1 MIQFENVF
9 LGFGGYSLF
18 KNASIA
24 LQKGEK
30 CGLVG
35 RNGSGKSTIFKLVNK
50 EFEADSGIIKVAKNY
65 RLGILQQHIR
75 FTKPTLIQE
84 AVLGLSEEDQDNV
97 YKAEKILFG
106 LGFTEDDLEKPPHIF
121 SGGYHLR
128 LHLAKT
134 LLSEPD
140 CLLLDEP
147 TNYLDLLSIRWLTNF
162 LKRWNGEFI
171 LISHDRDFMDS
182 VTTHTMGI
190 HRETFRKI
198 KGSSIDFYNNILEEE
213 RVYERTRS
221 KQEKRREHLESFV
234 ERFGAKASK
243 AGQAGARK
251 KMLER
256 DPVLEELQEIS
267 QLGFSFNEAPF
278 AGKKMLETKELSFS
292 YTDEPLIGGFSLE
305 IEKGDRVAIIGKNG
319 RGKSTLLR
327 LIINDLKPKMGTVEI
342 SSNLSAGY
350 FGQTHVDRL
359 NVGHTIEE
367 ELASANSSLTSA
379 EVRSIAGRM
388 MFSSDLAKKQLS
400 VLSGGERSRVLLGK
414 IIAKPCN
421 LLLLDE
427 PTHHLDIESIE
438 ALIDALENFS
448 GSVVIV
454 THSELILRR
463 LEVNKIIVCEDAK
476 QTVFL
481 GNYDELLE
489 KNGLHEEEKPA
500 PPKKK
505 ESNSRHERALW
516 VTQRSATLKP
526 IEKKI
531 QECEKKIIAL
541 EELQKAD
548 HTMLE
553 NGSISS
559 ELMKAIGLRKKDI
572 DLFEKELYAL
582 YDEFELKKKEFET
595 PSNN

>member
-9 LGFGGYSLF
+9 LGFGAHTLF
-18 KNASIA
+18 QNASFT

-35 RNGSGKSTIFKLVNK
+35 RNGSGKSTIFKLINK
-50 EFEADSGIIKVAKNY
+50 EMVADSGIVKSSKNY

-75 FTKPTLIQE
+75 FSKPTLIEE
-84 AVLGLSEEDQDNV
+84 AVLGLPDEDKEQT

-106 LGFTEDDLEKPPHIF
+106 LGFTEQDLEKPPHLF

-128 LHLAKT
+128 LHLAKV

-147 TNYLDLLSIRWLTNF
+147 TNYLDLLSIRWLMNF
-162 LKRWNGEFI
+162 LKRWKGEFI

-190 HRETFRKI
+190 HRVAFRKI
-198 KGSSIDFYNNILEEE
+198 KGSSIDFFSTILEEE
-213 RVYERTRS
+213 RVYERTRG

-251 KMLER
+251 KLLEK
-256 DPVLEELQEIS
+256 DPVLEELQEQA
-267 QLGFSFNEAPF
+267 QLGFSFNEASFP
-278 AGKKMLETKELSFS
+278 GKKMLEAKELFFS
-292 YTDEPLIGGFSLE
+292 YTDTPLIDGFSLE
-305 IEKGDRVAIIGKNG
+305 IEKGDRIAIIGKNG

-327 LIINDLKPKMGTVEI
+327 LIASDLTPNTGVLEVSTNTRI
-342 SSNLSAGY
+342 GY

-359 NVGHTIEE
+359 PTSHTIEE
-367 ELASANSSLTSA
+367 ELSAANPSLDIT
-379 EVRSIAGRM
+379 EVKSLAGRM
-388 MFSSDLAKKQLS
+388 MFSNDLAKKPLS
-400 VLSGGERSRVLLGK
+400 VLSGGEKSRVLLGK
-414 IIAKPCN
+414 IIAKPCT

-463 LEVNKIIVCEDAK
+463 LELNKIIVCEDAK
-476 QTVFL
+476 QTLFL

-489 KNGLHEEEKPA
+489 KNGLHEEEKLSS
-500 PPKKK
+500 PKKK
-505 ESNSRHERALW
+505 ETNSRHERALF
-516 VTQRSATLKP
+516 VAQRAAILKP
-526 IEKKI
+526 IEKMI
-531 QECEKKIIAL
+531 QVCEKKIIAL
-541 EELQKAD
+541 EELQKQDQSA
-548 HTMLE
+548 LE
-553 NGSISS
+553 NGSQSV
-559 ELMKAIGLRKKDI
+559 ELMKALGLRKKEI
-572 DLFEKELYAL
+572 DLLEKELYAL
-582 YDEFELKKKEFET
+582 YDQFELKKKEFE
-595 PSNN
+595 

>member
-1 MIQFENVF
+1 MIQFENIF
-9 LGFGGYSLF
+9 LGFAGHTLF
-18 KNASIA
+18 KNASFA

-50 EFEADSGIIKVAKNY
+50 ELEADSGIIKCAKNY
-65 RLGILQQHIR
+65 RIGILKQHIH
-75 FTKPTLIQE
+75 FTKPTLLEE
-84 AVLGLSEEDQDNV
+84 AVLGLKDEDQDNV

-106 LGFTEDDLEKPPHIF
+106 LGFTEDDLQKPPQVF

-128 LHLAKT
+128 THLAKT

-147 TNYLDLLSIRWLTNF
+147 TNYLDLLSIRWLANF
-162 LKRWNGEFI
+162 LKKWKGELI

-182 VTTHTMGI
+182 VTTHTIGV
-190 HRETFRKI
+190 HRETIRKL
-198 KGSSIDFYNNILEEE
+198 KGSSIEFYNAILEEE
-213 RVYERTRS
+213 RVYERTRV
-221 KQEKRREHLESFV
+221 KQEKKRDHLESFV

-243 AGQAGARK
+243 AGQANARK

-256 DPVLEELQEIS
+256 DPALEELQAIS
-267 QLGFSFNEAPF
+267 QLGFSFNEASFP
-278 AGKKMLETKELSFS
+278 GKKMLDAKELFFS
-292 YTDEPLIGGFSLE
+292 YSEMPLIDNVSLE

-327 LIINDLKPKMGTVEI
+327 LIACDLKPKQGAVEI
-342 SSNLSAGY
+342 SNNTSVGY

-359 NVGHTIEE
+359 HVSNTIEE
-367 ELASANSSLTSA
+367 ELQSANSSLTSMD
-379 EVRSIAGRM
+379 VRSIAGRM
-388 MFSSDLAKKQLS
+388 MFGGDLAKKPIS

-448 GSVVIV
+448 GAVVIV

-463 LEVNKIIVCEDAK
+463 LELNKIVVCEDAK

-489 KNGLHEEEKPA
+489 KNGLHEEEKQA
-500 PPKKK
+500 QPKKK
-505 ESNSRHERALW
+505 EANSRHERALW
-516 VTQRSATLKP
+516 VQERSAALKP

-531 QECEKKIIAL
+531 QECEKKIMVL
-541 EELQKAD
+541 EELQKKD
-548 HTMLE
+548 HNILE
-553 NGSISS
+553 AGSFSA
-559 ELMKAIGLRKKDI
+559 ELMKAIGLRTKEI
-572 DLFEKELYAL
+572 ELFETELYAL
-582 YDEFELKKKEFET
+582 YDQFELKKKEFEC
-595 PSNN
+595 S

>member
-9 LGFGGYSLF
+9 LGFGAHTLF
-18 KNASIA
+18 QNASFT

-35 RNGSGKSTIFKLVNK
+35 RNGSGKSTIFKLINK
-50 EFEADSGIIKVAKNY
+50 EMVADSGIVKSSKNY

-75 FTKPTLIQE
+75 FSKPTLIEE
-84 AVLGLSEEDQDNV
+84 AVLGLPDEDKEQT

-106 LGFTEDDLEKPPHIF
+106 LGFTEQDLEKPPHLF

-128 LHLAKT
+128 LHLAKV

-147 TNYLDLLSIRWLTNF
+147 TNYLDLLSIRWLMNF
-162 LKRWNGEFI
+162 LKRWKGEFI

-190 HRETFRKI
+190 HRTTFRKI
-198 KGSSIDFYNNILEEE
+198 KGSSIDFFSTILEEE
-213 RVYERTRS
+213 RVYERTRG

-251 KMLER
+251 KLLEK
-256 DPVLEELQEIS
+256 DPVLEELQEQA
-267 QLGFSFNEAPF
+267 QLGFSFNEASFP
-278 AGKKMLETKELSFS
+278 GKKMLEAKELFFS
-292 YTDEPLIGGFSLE
+292 YTDTPLIDGFSLE
-305 IEKGDRVAIIGKNG
+305 IEKGDRIAIIGKNG

-327 LIINDLKPKMGTVEI
+327 LIASDLTPNSGVLEVSTNTRI
-342 SSNLSAGY
+342 GY

-359 NVGHTIEE
+359 PTSHTIEE
-367 ELASANSSLTSA
+367 ELSAANPSLDIT
-379 EVRSIAGRM
+379 EVKSIAGRM
-388 MFSSDLAKKQLS
+388 MFSNDLAKKPLS
-400 VLSGGERSRVLLGK
+400 VLSGGEKSRVLLGK
-414 IIAKPCN
+414 IIAKPCT

-463 LEVNKIIVCEDAK
+463 LELNKIIVCEDAK
-476 QTVFL
+476 QTLFL

-489 KNGLHEEEKPA
+489 KNGLHEEEKLSS
-500 PPKKK
+500 PKKK
-505 ESNSRHERALW
+505 ETNSRHERALF
-516 VTQRSATLKP
+516 VAQRAAILKP
-526 IEKKI
+526 IEKMI
-531 QECEKKIIAL
+531 QVCEKKIIAL
-541 EELQKAD
+541 EELQKQDQSA
-548 HTMLE
+548 LE
-553 NGSISS
+553 NGSQSV
-559 ELMKAIGLRKKDI
+559 ELMKALGLRKKEI
-572 DLFEKELYAL
+572 DLLEKELYAL
-582 YDEFELKKKEFET
+582 YDQFELKKKEFE
-595 PSNN
+595 